1 MKRPQ
6 EPQGPFPYTIE
17 EVSYVNK
24 DAGDIKLAG
33 TLTLPEGEGRFPVV
47 VLISG
52 SGPQDRD
59 QSILKHKPFWLLADF
74 LSRNGFAVLRFDD
87 RGVGESEGDFA
98 SATSADFATDVAAGI
113 TFLRKHPAI
122 DAKKIGLMGHSEGG
136 LIAPIVA
143 SKDKSVAFAV
153 LLAGPGVSGKDLLVR
168 QSYDIHKLK
177 GINEDL
183 LNQLNKI
190 NATLYQTVIEDKK
203 DEKGTDDF
211 MKAIEKEYAA
221 VSEENKKMLGLDEA
235 SLRQGLKAMQSK
247 WLRYFIRANPEDFL
261 RKVKC
266 PVLALNGEKDLQVAA
281 KMNLDAIESA
291 LNKAKNKNFK
301 CVALPGL
308 NHLFQTCETG
318 AVEEY
323 IQIEETF
330 SPAAMKIILDWLLLV
345 NK

>member
-1 MKRPQ
+1 MDSPDQLAYDIKMDEVIVKDNELTLTLSVAHAQFIGSLNEDKTVISGNWIQGVPMPLVLTKSKSEGPKRPQ
-6 EPQGPFPYTIE
+6 EPQGPFPYKIE

-33 TLTLPEGEGRFPVV
+33 TLSIPEGEGRFPVV

-74 LSRNGFAVLRFDD
+74 LSRNGIAVLRFDD
-87 RGVGESEGDFA
+87 RGFGESEGDFA

-113 TFLRKHPAI
+113 TFLKKHPSI

-153 LLAGPGVSGKDLLVR
+153 LLAGPGVSGKDLLIR

-190 NATLYQTVIEDKK
+190 NAKLYQTVIEDKK
-203 DEKGTDDF
+203 DEKGQ
-211 MKAIEKEYAA
+211 M
-221 VSEENKKMLGLDEA
+221 
-235 SLRQGLKAMQSK
+235 
-247 WLRYFIRANPEDFL
+247 
-261 RKVKC
+261 
-266 PVLALNGEKDLQVAA
+266 
-281 KMNLDAIESA
+281 
-291 LNKAKNKNFK
+291 
-301 CVALPGL
+301 
-308 NHLFQTCETG
+308 
-318 AVEEY
+318 
-323 IQIEETF
+323 
-330 SPAAMKIILDWLLLV
+330 IL
-345 NK
+345 